1 MDIVIANKAPETE
14 TGLRGEF
21 GHRTEADDILLAK
34 RAAELLNKHYPGH
47 LWAVN
52 VNSEGG
58 VMIIKNYRLSFLYGM
73 VLHLRTVYA
82 DPGLRCVLRSG
93 GELLER
99 AHMRRGS
106 ATGEGASVLEGVE
119 KRHEPVFK
127 AGIVV

>member
-1 MDIVIANKAPETE
+1 MDIIIANKAPETE
-14 TGLRGEF
+14 RGIRGEP
-21 GHRTEADDILLAK
+21 GHSMEADDILLAK

-58 VMIIKNYRLSFLYGM
+58 VMIIKNYRLSFSYGM
-73 VLHLRTVYA
+73 VLHLRNIYA
-82 DPGLRCVLRSG
+82 DPSLRRVIRAG

-99 AHMRRGS
+99 AHMVRGR
-106 ATGEGASVLEGVE
+106 ATGEEARVLEGVE

-127 AGIVV
+127 AGIIL